1 MCPKGKV
8 QPTFHRG
15 IWPVLSTLLGPYLQ
29 CGEILCFLD
38 FCFIYFLFNDP
49 PLISTGTSKP
59 APLTPQTSAKPTRK
73 TDKRDTHQLFNGK
86 FSMRLP
92 LINRDSLRQRFIP
105 PSKAS
110 FMPFS
115 FTLPNLLFKSR
126 NCKAT
131 ICSNFSWSEK
141 ESQLSPRII
150 VSFLSP
156 FFWYGHW
163 DALARLRT
171 QSLARAY
178 SPLNINV
185 ITPSD
190 ESWA

>member
-1 MCPKGKV
+1 MIPPWFLQGPPSLPLLHLKHRQSPPGKL
-8 QPTFHRG
+8 TR
-15 IWPVLSTLLGPYLQ
+15 
-29 CGEILCFLD
+29 EIL
-38 FCFIYFLFNDP
+38 
-49 PLISTGTSKP
+49 ISS
-59 APLTPQTSAKPTRK
+59 
-73 TDKRDTHQLFNGK
+73 
-86 FSMRLP
+86 SMGNFPSGYL
-92 LINRDSLRQRFIP
+92 LINPDSLRQRFIP

-131 ICSNFSWSEK
+131 ICSNFIWSEK

-163 DALARLRT
+163 NALARLRT